1 MSRARIASAWAEAK
15 LRTFS
20 TRAALERHQ
29 RQRIAKLLPYVRA
42 RSPFYRARIS
52 APTLDAL
59 RAMEPIDKNAMMAA
73 FDTLNTLGIRREDAL
88 RTALAAEDARDFR
101 PTLKGVTVGMSSG
114 TSGNRGLFLVSDAE
128 RYAWAGTMLAR
139 LLPGSLL
146 SPRRDRVAF
155 FLRANSNL
163 YEALGSR
170 RLHFAY
176 FDLLEPLAQQLPCL
190 RALDPSLLV
199 GPPSLLCMLAAAQLR
214 GELSLQPARV
224 ISVAEVLE
232 PLDEARIRR
241 AFGTTVHQVY
251 QATEGML
258 GTTCAYGTVHLCED
272 LLLFERDYVDAD
284 KRRFMPIVSDLYRR
298 TQPILRYRLNDV
310 LMERETPCLC
320 GSVLT
325 GLEQI
330 EGRADDVF
338 LVAIGR
344 GCSVP
349 LYPDFVR
356 RAVLSAGDCVRAYH
370 VRQHAFAELEVWLDV
385 QGERKRV
392 EEQVRRSLGQLFVA
406 MGGKPP
412 NVHFSDTMRV
422 APAVKLRRVER
433 CFSVRGDAMPDGL
446 TR

>member
-1 MSRARIASAWAEAK
+1 MSRARIALAWAEAK

-20 TRAALERHQ
+20 SRAALERHQ
-29 RQRIAKLLPYVRA
+29 TQRLAALLPHVRDH
-42 RSPFYRARIS
+42 SPFYRARIA
-52 APTLDAL
+52 APTADAL
-59 RAMEPIDKNAMMAA
+59 HAMVPIDKATMMAS
-73 FDTLNTLGIRREDAL
+73 FDHLNTLGIRREDAL
-88 RTALAAEDARDFR
+88 RTALAAEESRDFR

-114 TSGNRGLFLVSDAE
+114 TSGSRGLFLVSDTE
-128 RYAWAGTMLAR
+128 RYAWSGTMLAR

-146 SPRRDRVAF
+146 STRQDRVAF

-176 FDLLEPLAQQLPCL
+176 FDLLEPLAQQLPRL
-190 RALDPSLLV
+190 RALDPSMLV
-199 GPPSLLCMLAAAQLR
+199 GPPSLLCMLAAAQAR
-214 GELSLQPARV
+214 GEISLRPARV

-258 GTTCAYGTVHLCED
+258 GTTCVYGTVHLCED
-272 LLLFERDYVDAD
+272 LLRIERDYVDTLR
-284 KRRFMPIVSDLYRR
+284 RRFMPIVSDLYRR

-310 LMERETPCLC
+310 LMERETPCQC

-338 LVAIGR
+338 LADVGR
-344 GCSVP
+344 GRSVP
-349 LYPDFVR
+349 VYPDFVR
-356 RAVLSAGDCVRAYH
+356 RAVLSAGDGLGAYR
-370 VRQHAFAELEVWLDV
+370 VRQLAFAEIEVWLDV
-385 QGERKRV
+385 QGERAAM
-392 EEQVRRSLGQLFVA
+392 EQQVRRSLAQLFVQVGSKAPSVRFCDA
-406 MGGKPP
+406 MALP
-412 NVHFSDTMRV
+412 
-422 APAVKLRRVER
+422 PAVKLRRIER
-433 CFSVRGDAMPDGL
+433 CFSVDDNDLPQGL
-446 TR
+446 LR